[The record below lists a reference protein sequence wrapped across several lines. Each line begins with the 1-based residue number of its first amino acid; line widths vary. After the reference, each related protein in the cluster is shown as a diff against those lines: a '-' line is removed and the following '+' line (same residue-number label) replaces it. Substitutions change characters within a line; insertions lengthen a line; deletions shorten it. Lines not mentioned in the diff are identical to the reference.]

1 MSPSRP
7 HRVLAEKSLCETSSV
22 IFFCFL
28 ELYVHYQRNSAAPP
42 VGQPEY
48 RESSPHRDASPAPEV
63 RGRDA
68 GEPVVEVRQITKRYG
83 ALTALRGVDLAL
95 YPGEVLGL
103 VGDNGAGKSTLLN
116 IIAGSLAATS
126 GDILI
131 GGEQAH
137 IKSPLDARNYGIET
151 VYQDLALGPDLSIW
165 ANLFIGREL
174 LVPGP
179 LRFIHWLDRRKM
191 EAETG
196 EDLRRTRIRVDSLRV
211 PVNKLS
217 GGQRQ
222 AVAVAR
228 AMAWGSRVLLLD
240 EPTAALGV
248 EQQDT
253 VADLVKSAARR
264 NIAVVLVSHNLPQVH
279 ALCDRIC
286 VLFHGSLVADLR
298 PAEVATMDIVSWI
311 TGARINQGE
320 S

>member
-1 MSPSRP
+1 MHS
-7 HRVLAEKSLCETSSV
+7 
-22 IFFCFL
+22 
-28 ELYVHYQRNSAAPP
+28 QRHSDAPP
-42 VGQPEY
+42 DGQSAYGDP
-48 RESSPHRDASPAPEV
+48 SSPHDESAALYSRAADSGAPVLEV
-63 RGRDA
+63 RG
-68 GEPVVEVRQITKRYG
+68 ITKRYG
-83 ALTALRGVDLAL
+83 ALTALNGVDLAL
-95 YPGEVLGL
+95 HPGQVVGL

-116 IIAGSLAATS
+116 IMAGSLAATS
-126 GDILI
+126 GEVFV
-131 GGEQAH
+131 GGQRAQ

-174 LVPGP
+174 LKPGP
-179 LRFIHWLDRRKM
+179 LRFIHWLDRKKM
-191 EAETG
+191 EAETAK
-196 EDLRRTRIRVDSLRV
+196 DLQQTRIKVDSLRV
-211 PVNKLS
+211 SVNKLS

-253 VADLVKSAARR
+253 VAELVKSAASR

-286 VLFHGSLVADLR
+286 VLLHGSLVAELR
-298 PAEVATMDIVSWI
+298 SADVETIDVVSWI
-311 TGARINQGE
+311 TGARMKQGGN
-320 S
+320 

>member
-1 MSPSRP
+1 
-7 HRVLAEKSLCETSSV
+7 V
-22 IFFCFL
+22 
-28 ELYVHYQRNSAAPP
+28 
-42 VGQPEY
+42 
-48 RESSPHRDASPAPEV
+48 APENHGADSRAPV
-63 RGRDA
+63 LEARG
-68 GEPVVEVRQITKRYG
+68 ITKRYG

-95 YPGEVLGL
+95 YPGQVVGL

-116 IIAGSLAATS
+116 IMAGSLAATS
-126 GDILI
+126 GEMFV
-131 GGEQAH
+131 GGEHAH
-137 IKSPLDARNYGIET
+137 IRSPADARNYGIET

-174 LVPGP
+174 LKPGP
-179 LRFIHWLDRRKM
+179 LRFIHWLDRKKM
-191 EAETG
+191 EAETAR
-196 EDLRRTRIRVDSLRV
+196 ELHQTRIKVDSLRV

-248 EQQDT
+248 EQQDN
-253 VADLVKSAARR
+253 VAKLVRSAASRD
-264 NIAVVLVSHNLPQVH
+264 IAVVLVSHNLPQVH

-286 VLFHGSLVADLR
+286 VLFHGSLVAELR
-298 PAEVATMDIVSWI
+298 PLEVETIEIVSWI
-311 TGARINQGE
+311 TGARMRRGE

>member
-1 MSPSRP
+1 M
-7 HRVLAEKSLCETSSV
+7 H
-22 IFFCFL
+22 F
-28 ELYVHYQRNSAAPP
+28 QRNAAAPL
-42 VGQPEY
+42 VRQPADGEA
-48 RESSPHRDASPAPEV
+48 SPHRDASPAVELGTP
-63 RGRDA
+63 GA
-68 GEPVVEVRQITKRYG
+68 NEPVVEVRQITKRYG
-83 ALTALRGVDLAL
+83 ALTALQGVDLTL

-116 IIAGSLAATS
+116 IIAGSLSASS
-126 GDILI
+126 GEILI

-191 EAETG
+191 EAECG
-196 EDLRRTRIRVDSLRV
+196 ADLRRTRIKVDSLRV

-253 VADLVKSAARR
+253 VAELVRSAASRD
-264 NIAVVLVSHNLPQVH
+264 IAVVLVSHNLPQVH

-286 VLFHGSLVADLR
+286 VLFHGSIVADLR
-298 PAEVATMDIVSWI
+298 PAEVETMDIVSWI
-311 TGARINQGE
+311 TGARISQGE
-320 S
+320 N